1 MEYYS
6 ATKKGGNPAIYD
18 NMDAS
23 CGHYAKWNRSDRER
37 QTPHDLNYRWNFFF
51 NDTATTEIYTLS
63 LHDALPISWLFL
75 NYGFLRV
82 LSEENKNINSK
93 IYLHPHVHCSIIYNS
108 QDMEST

>member
-51 NDTATTEIYTLS
+51 
-63 LHDALPISWLFL
+63 
-75 NYGFLRV
+75 
-82 LSEENKNINSK
+82 
-93 IYLHPHVHCSIIYNS
+93 
-108 QDMEST
+108 